1 MCCERAVRRGTLLP
15 AFDFAALTF
24 SQKDSSVTG
33 VCFCP
38 TVMNASPN
46 SANSVRGPGRGEKKI
61 GTKTKGS
68 IPEGR
73 EYMPWFR
80 R

>member
-1 MCCERAVRRGTLLP
+1 MCKQHKGKDFP
-15 AFDFAALTF
+15 GPGFAALTF

-46 SANSVRGPGRGEKKI
+46 SANSVKGPGRRILKKKKKI
-61 GTKTKGS
+61 GTKTKENAPQGK
-68 IPEGR
+68 ED
-73 EYMPWFR
+73 MPRF
-80 R
+80 